1 MGFLDRLP
9 RRLRPAPTQAP
20 ALPTSEVEIGQVVEP
35 DLSTVP
41 ISFHRRAIDEALLE
55 RDRLWLKRLRG
66 LEPQIMFPWQ
76 GPVTALIRTTER
88 EIAEKER
95 KLGSL

>member
-1 MGFLDRLP
+1 MGILDRLHG
-9 RRLRPAPTQAP
+9 RLRPVPTQAP

-41 ISFHRRAIDEALLE
+41 ISFHRRAIDEALLD
-55 RDRLWLKRLRG
+55 RDRLWLKKLQG
-66 LEPQIMFPWQ
+66 VEMQIMLPFQ
-76 GPVTALIRTTER
+76 GPLTRLIRATER

-95 KLGSL
+95 KLESE